1 MKPARRNIKGKSA
14 ERPCQRAGIETARPV
29 PTADCF
35 KPDGHAPAIR

>member
-1 MKPARRNIKGKSA
+1 MKPARRNIKRKSA
-14 ERPCQRAGIETARPV
+14 ERPCRIAGIETARPV